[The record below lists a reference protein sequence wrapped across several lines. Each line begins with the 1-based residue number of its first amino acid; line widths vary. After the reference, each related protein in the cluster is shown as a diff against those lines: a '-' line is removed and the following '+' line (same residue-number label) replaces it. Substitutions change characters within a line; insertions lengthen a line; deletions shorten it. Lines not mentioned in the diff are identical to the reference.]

1 LVAKVNRSKLKP
13 DIGVISLYSATKLGQ
28 KGKKMEINPLEAGR
42 LEINPAGKFKN
53 PRKDSEF
60 HGMATNLYMIG
71 KWTEERLVAHDHK
84 VLSEKYMSS
93 EKYQT
98 EIANRRY
105 ARRILTAELAEK
117 RALAAAEAEERI
129 RQANEKR
136 ALALAEK
143 ARRTG

>member
-1 LVAKVNRSKLKP
+1 
-13 DIGVISLYSATKLGQ
+13 
-28 KGKKMEINPLEAGR
+28 
-42 LEINPAGKFKN
+42 
-53 PRKDSEF
+53 
-60 HGMATNLYMIG
+60 
-71 KWTEERLVAHDHK
+71 
-84 VLSEKYMSS
+84 MSF

-117 RALAAAEAEERI
+117 RALAAAEEAEERI

-143 ARRTG
+143 ARRTA